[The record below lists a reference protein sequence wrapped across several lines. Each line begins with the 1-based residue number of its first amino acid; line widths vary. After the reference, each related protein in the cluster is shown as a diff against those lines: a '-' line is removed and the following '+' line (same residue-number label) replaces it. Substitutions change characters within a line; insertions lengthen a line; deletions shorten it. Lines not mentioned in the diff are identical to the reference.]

1 MSPAVKRNYSS
12 EKRAARARETRR
24 SVVSAAAGLFAT
36 HGFARTTAEDIAAEA
51 GVSRKTVFA
60 TGSKTGLLKLAL
72 DWAIAG
78 DDEDIALAGRPEVAA
93 LAREADPARILAGW
107 AAMTTRISARVA
119 ALSRALVVAAALD
132 DDAAE
137 LWRST
142 QAQRLDGAEAF
153 AGFLA
158 TRGGIRPGISIA
170 EATDLV
176 WLHSDPGLYHRLVT
190 ERGWTHEHFER
201 WLASTLAAQLGPSAP
216 GSPAQ
221 LSGPGSPA
229 R

>member
-1 MSPAVKRNYSS
+1 MSRAVKRNYSS

-24 SVVSAAAGLFAT
+24 SVVSAAAGLFT
-36 HGFARTTAEDIAAEA
+36 TRGFARTTAADIAAEA

-72 DWAIAG
+72 DWAITG

-93 LAREADPARILAGW
+93 LQRELDPARILAGW
-107 AAMTTRISARVA
+107 AAMSARISARVA
-119 ALSRALVVAAALD
+119 PLSRALVVAAALD

-142 QAQRLDGAEAF
+142 QAQRLTGAEAF

-158 TRGGIRPGISIA
+158 ARGGIRPGISTA

-176 WLHSDPGLYHRLVT
+176 WLHTDPGLYHRLVT
-190 ERGWTHEHFER
+190 ERGWTHENFER
-201 WLASTLAAQLGPSAP
+201 WLASTLAAQLSPP
-216 GSPAQ
+216 G
-221 LSGPGSPA
+221 
-229 R
+229 